1 MEQTQLPIT
10 IWLWLLAV
18 FPFATLLVLL
28 VWARWKAAEAG
39 PVGMFIAWAIAML
52 AFQTPL
58 RTVAVAGGKG
68 VWDAIFILYVIWP
81 ALLLYQV
88 VERAG
93 GFDSLRVGIRR
104 FSNNQLFLVL
114 AFGWVFASFLQGIAG
129 FGTPIAVV
137 APLLLAIGVRP
148 LYAVIIPLIG
158 HAWANFFGTLAVSWL
173 ATQRVIDM
181 QVPMEIAWQSAV
193 LLWIP
198 NALAGLGIAWLFG
211 RWAALRT
218 AWPMVLIITLIHGG
232 GQLVLSLW
240 NPVLSNFIPVTIAV
254 AVLYPLSRWQRYSDP
269 DPDIKSRPIMSG
281 EGQGGDAK
289 EEKEPVMGLTM
300 ALLPYIVLTVVAV
313 TTLIIPP
320 LENRLEQ
327 VEVGLAFP
335 EVSTGYEV
343 TNEAEDPYSPITPL
357 THPGIFLLIA
367 SLITYIVYRL
377 KGYYSRWSRRSGS
390 EGGIWGSVLSSAL
403 SPSVAVVAFL
413 VTSQIFSHSG
423 QTHQL
428 ALGISAVSPPL
439 LFAGLANFIG
449 VLGAFMTSSSTA
461 SNVLL
466 APLQSTIAEA
476 EAGLSQSTLVA
487 AQSAGGAIGNAI
499 APANAVLGT
508 GTVGISG
515 QEGPVLRRTLVWSLI
530 VAVLVGLVT
539 MVLPGGGLYGGE
551 AGVGPEQ
558 MGGSQ

>member
-1 MEQTQLPIT
+1 MEETQLPIT

-18 FPFATLLVLL
+18 LPFATLLVLL
-28 VWARWKAAEAG
+28 VWARWKASEAG
-39 PVGMFIAWAIAML
+39 PVGMFVAWAVAIL

-58 RTVAVAGGKG
+58 QTVAVASGKG

-88 VERAG
+88 VDRAG

-104 FSNNQLFLVL
+104 FSSNQLFLVL
-114 AFGWVFASFLQGIAG
+114 AFGWVFASFLQGISG

-137 APLLLAIGVRP
+137 APLLLAIGVKP
-148 LYAVIIPLIG
+148 IYAVIIPLIG

-173 ATQRVIDM
+173 ATERVIDM
-181 QVPMEIAWQSAV
+181 QVPTAIAWQSSV

-211 RWAALRT
+211 RWPALRS

-232 GQLVLSLW
+232 GQLVLSIW
-240 NPVLSNFIPVTIAV
+240 NPVLANFIPVTVAV
-254 AVLYPLSRWQRYSDP
+254 AVLYPLARWQRYSES
-269 DPDIKSRPIMSG
+269 DPDIESRPIMSG
-281 EGQGGDAK
+281 EGRQDEEDE
-289 EEKEPVMGLTM
+289 EEKPVMGLAM
-300 ALLPYIVLTVVAV
+300 AFFPYIILTVVAV

-320 LENRLEQ
+320 LEERLER
-327 VEVGLAFP
+327 VEIGLPFP

-343 TNEAEDPYSPITPL
+343 TQEAEDPYSPITPL

-367 SLITYIVYRL
+367 TAATFVVYRS
-377 KGYYSRWSRRSGS
+377 KGFYDREESAEP
-390 EGGIWGSVLSSAL
+390 EGGIWSSAASSAL
-403 SPSVAVVAFL
+403 PPSVAVVAFL

-428 ALGISAVSPPL
+428 ALGISAVAPPL
-439 LFAGLANFIG
+439 LFAGLANLIG

-461 SNVLL
+461 SNVLF

-476 EAGLSQSTLVA
+476 EAGLSQSTIIA
-487 AQSAGGAIGNAI
+487 AQSVGGAIGNAI

-515 QEGPVLRRTLVWSLI
+515 QEGPVLKRTLVWSLI
-530 VAVLVGLVT
+530 VAVLVGIATIL
-539 MVLPGGGLYGGE
+539 LPGGGLYGAEEG
-551 AGVGPEQ
+551 AGGFR
-558 MGGSQ
+558 